1 MKIISYKK
9 KKSNIYEVTLSNNE
23 SVLLY
28 DDIILKYELLTKKE
42 IDNQK
47 LKEIILNNSKYFVYY
62 AMLKYIS
69 KKLRTEKELKNKYKD
84 YDSDAVNYSISRL
97 KEEKYLNNELYIRA
111 YINDVDNLKLIGPL
125 KIKNNLCNLGFNI
138 DEINHYLLTIED
150 NVWQDKINKIIK
162 KELNSNHSYSGKVL
176 KMRIQNK
183 ISNLGFELNMIT
195 KLLNDYDFNLSEA
208 QYMKN
213 SNTQKEKAIKKYSK
227 KYSGYLLEQKVK
239 KYLYQ
244 KGLQ

>member
-1 MKIISYKK
+1 MKIKSYKK
-9 KKSNIYEVTLSNNE
+9 IKQNKYEVTLSNNE

-42 IDNQK
+42 IADEE
-47 LKEIILNNSKYFVYY
+47 LKEIILDNAKYEIYY
-62 AMLKYIS
+62 AMLKDIS
-69 KKLRTEKELKNKYKD
+69 KKLRTEKELRSKFKD
-84 YDSDAVNYSISRL
+84 YDKEAVDYSINKL
-97 KEEKYLNNELYIRA
+97 KTDKYINNELYIRA
-111 YINDVDNLKLIGPL
+111 YINDAINLKLIGPL
-125 KIKNNLCNLGFNI
+125 KIRNNLSNLGYNI

-162 KELNSNHSYSGKVL
+162 KEINGNHTYSGNVL

-195 KLLNDYDFNLSEA
+195 KLLNDYDFNLSEEE
-208 QYMKN
+208 YLKE
-213 SNTQKEKAIKKYSK
+213 KEKAIKKYSK

>member
-1 MKIISYKK
+1 MKIKSYKK
-9 KKSNIYEVTLSNNE
+9 IKQNKYEVTLSNNE

-42 IDNQK
+42 INAEE
-47 LKEIILNNSKYFVYY
+47 LKEIILDNAKYEIYY
-62 AMLKYIS
+62 AMLKDIS
-69 KKLRTEKELKNKYKD
+69 KKLRTEKELRNKFKD
-84 YDSDAVNYSISRL
+84 YDKEAVDYSINKL
-97 KEEKYLNNELYIRA
+97 KTEKYINNELYIRA
-111 YINDVDNLKLIGPL
+111 YINDAINLKLIGPL
-125 KIKNNLCNLGFNI
+125 KIRNNLSNLGYNI

-162 KELNSNHSYSGKVL
+162 KEINGNHTYSGNVL

-195 KLLNDYDFNLSEA
+195 KLLNDYDFILSEEE
-208 QYMKN
+208 YLKE
-213 SNTQKEKAIKKYSK
+213 KEKAIKKYSK

>member
-42 IDNQK
+42 IIEEQ
-47 LKEIILNNSKYFVYY
+47 LKRIILDNSKYFVYY
-62 AMLKYIS
+62 AMLKDIS

-111 YINDVDNLKLIGPL
+111 YINDVVNLKLIGPL
-125 KIKNNLCNLGFNI
+125 KIRNNLYNLGFNI
-138 DEINHYLLTIED
+138 DEINQYLQVIED
-150 NVWQDKINKIIK
+150 NVWQEKINKLIK

-183 ISNLGFELNMIT
+183 ISNLGFELNMIMN
-195 KLLNDYDFNLSEA
+195 LLNNYDFSLKEED
-208 QYMKN
+208 YLKE
-213 SNTQKEKAIKKYSK
+213 KEKALKKYSK
-227 KYSGYLLEQKVK
+227 KYSGYLLEQKVNN
-239 KYLYQ
+239 YLYQ

>member
-1 MKIISYKK
+1 MKIKSYKK
-9 KKSNIYEVTLSNNE
+9 IKQNKYEVTLSNNE

-42 IDNQK
+42 IADEE
-47 LKEIILNNSKYFVYY
+47 LKEILLDNAKYEIYY
-62 AMLKYIS
+62 AMLKDIS
-69 KKLRTEKELKNKYKD
+69 KKLRTEKELRNKFKD
-84 YDSDAVNYSISRL
+84 YDKAAVDYSINKL
-97 KEEKYLNNELYIRA
+97 KTEKYINNELYIRA
-111 YINDVDNLKLIGPL
+111 YINDAINLKLIGPL
-125 KIKNNLCNLGFNI
+125 KIRNNLSNLGYNI

-162 KELNSNHSYSGKVL
+162 KEINGNHTYSGNVL

-195 KLLNDYDFNLSEA
+195 KLLNDYDFILSEEE
-208 QYMKN
+208 YLKE
-213 SNTQKEKAIKKYSK
+213 KEKAIKKYSK

>member
-1 MKIISYKK
+1 MKIKSYKK
-9 KKSNIYEVTLSNNE
+9 IKQNKYEVTLSNNE

-42 IDNQK
+42 IADEE
-47 LKEIILNNSKYFVYY
+47 LKEILLDNAKYEIYY
-62 AMLKYIS
+62 AMLKDIS
-69 KKLRTEKELKNKYKD
+69 KKLRTEKELRNKFKD
-84 YDSDAVNYSISRL
+84 YDKEAVDYSINKL
-97 KEEKYLNNELYIRA
+97 KTEKYINNELYIRA
-111 YINDVDNLKLIGPL
+111 YINDAINLKLIGPL
-125 KIKNNLCNLGFNI
+125 KIRNNLSNLGYNI

-162 KELNSNHSYSGKVL
+162 KEINGNHTYSGNVL

-195 KLLNDYDFNLSEA
+195 KLLNDYDFILSEEE
-208 QYMKN
+208 YLKE
-213 SNTQKEKAIKKYSK
+213 KEKAIKKYSK